1 MAITINSNSINNG
14 NKSIPNYSTG
24 IEYGTITEFNKV
36 ADDDGYRIGTY
47 QFNHSGL
54 YRIDS
59 ITAQVIAVGGLTPPD
74 NIVSETKHSILGDTG
89 TVTVKIQDST
99 DKSVECKVT
108 INFTY
113 ISSTEQKMIGITFNS
128 DGSISIDCTSLK
140 VNGKTIS

>member
-14 NKSIPNYSTG
+14 DKSIHNYSTG

-36 ADDDGYRIGTY
+36 ADKNRRRIGTY
-47 QFNHSGL
+47 KFSYKGL

-59 ITAQVIAVGGLTPPD
+59 ITAKVTTVGGIEPPYD
-74 NIVSETKHSILGDTG
+74 IVTDKKGSVSGIEG
-89 TVTVKIQDST
+89 TVTVEIEDET
-99 DKSVECKVT
+99 DEPVVCDIT

-113 ISSTEQKMIGITFNS
+113 ISSTEQKTIGITFNP